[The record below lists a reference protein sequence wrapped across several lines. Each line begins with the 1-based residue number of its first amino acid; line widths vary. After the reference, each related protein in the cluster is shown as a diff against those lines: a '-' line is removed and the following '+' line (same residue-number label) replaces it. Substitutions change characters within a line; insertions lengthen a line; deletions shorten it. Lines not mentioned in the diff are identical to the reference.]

1 MNIKS
6 LTLFATSL
14 ALAATV
20 AVGADDEEVN
30 VDMTKIP
37 PAPKKEV
44 TFVKHLKPVFEKAE
58 CFKCH
63 GEEKQK
69 AKLRVD
75 DYKALIKGSS
85 AGKVVVPKKPQKSL
99 LLLSVA
105 RLDEDYAM
113 PPKGKGKDLTKDQ
126 IALVRAWI
134 EQGAKE

>member
-1 MNIKS
+1 MSMKTLTVIGGS
-6 LTLFATSL
+6 LL
-14 ALAATV
+14 LAASLV
-20 AVGADDEEVN
+20 AAEDEIN
-30 VDMTKIP
+30 VDMSKIP

-44 TFVKHLKPVFEKAE
+44 KFEKDIKPVLEKSG

-75 DYKALIKGSS
+75 QLKPLLKGSS
-85 AGKVVVPKKPQKSL
+85 AGKIVIPKKPEKSL

-113 PPKGKGKDLTKDQ
+113 PPEGKGKNLTKDQ

-134 EQGAKE
+134 DQGAK

>member
-1 MNIKS
+1 MMNLKS
-6 LTLFATSL
+6 LTVIASSL
-14 ALAATV
+14 AFAATLAAS
-20 AVGADDEEVN
+20 DDEIN
-30 VDMTKIP
+30 VDMSKIP

-44 TFVKHLKPVFEKAE
+44 QFNKDLKPVFEKAG

-75 DYKALIKGSS
+75 SHEALIKGSS
-85 AGKVVVPKKPQKSL
+85 AGKVVLAKKPEKSL

-113 PPKGKGKDLTKDQ
+113 PPEGKGENLTKDQ

-134 EQGAKE
+134 EQGAKK